1 MKRAGALRKLAYM
14 HHLCGGAFFV
24 AQNCSKVHFLCT
36 SNMLAF
42 LLDNF
47 ASKVILTK
55 KQK

>member
-36 SNMLAF
+36 STLNAKVT
-42 LLDNF
+42 
-47 ASKVILTK
+47 ASTY
-55 KQK
+55 